1 MKTNGDVLVGH
12 AERLGMRTE
21 ASRKTLEEVQA
32 TMRWVTVESE
42 RPIMARMMLRYGWMT
57 SEARDWLSREYPQ
70 C

>member
-1 MKTNGDVLVGH
+1 
-12 AERLGMRTE
+12 
-21 ASRKTLEEVQA
+21 
-32 TMRWVTVESE
+32 MRWVTVESE